1 MPRPLLIT
9 TLLITTPLFAQTTT
23 PTIHTAADLQARETK
38 ALAAAKTSPT
48 GAGNIPIDDFGTYTS
63 HIIVRVKSGEAELH
77 RDWADQIIMQKGTI
91 TVVTGG
97 TIVGGH
103 PVPNQPGETRG
114 ASIQGGT
121 EITLHAGDIVHI
133 PANLPHWVK
142 LAPGTT
148 TSYLV
153 FKEK

>member
-1 MPRPLLIT
+1 MPHTIFLAVLLATAPI
-9 TLLITTPLFAQTTT
+9 FAQMNT
-23 PTIHTAADLQARETK
+23 PTVHTAADLKAIEAK
-38 ALAAAKTSPT
+38 ALVAAKASPT
-48 GAGNIPIDDFGTYTS
+48 GAGNVPIDDFGTYTS

-77 RDWADQIIMQKGTI
+77 EHWADQIIMQKGTI

-114 ASIQGGT
+114 TSIQGGT

-148 TSYLV
+148 TTYIV